1 MIGVKLYRLKS
12 AGVSSFCLCSFHASH
27 KIPRFFRQHCSK
39 NHIKRFVEKSFR
51 RYRHIILL
59 NKSIAVSGLVS
70 FIIGMCFTELYG
82 KYAGP
87 GGSFEN
93 SIYTLIVGYASYLPL
108 FAYLFYTDNKDRY
121 ADSVSGTVNR
131 RKLLLDV
138 RKLFVTL
145 SASEIVF
152 IVTKTY
158 IHFYQLDLGYLE
170 AYQAYFIAELIA
182 WVVYFISINTILKA
196 VKM

>member
-1 MIGVKLYRLKS
+1 MIGTKLYRLNS
-12 AGVSSFCLCSFHASH
+12 AGVSRFCLCSFLTSH
-27 KIPRFFRQHCSK
+27 MIARFFRQHYDK
-39 NHIKRFVEKSFR
+39 NHIKRIVEESFR
-51 RYRHIILL
+51 RYRDIILL

-70 FIIGMCFTELYG
+70 FIIGMCFTELYA
-82 KYAGP
+82 KYADP

-93 SIYTLIVGYASYLPL
+93 SVYTLIIGYASYLPM
-108 FAYLFYTDNKDRY
+108 FTYLFYKDNKDRY
-121 ADSVSGTVNR
+121 VDSTSGTVNT

-138 RKLFVTL
+138 RKLLLAL

-158 IHFYQLDLGYLE
+158 MHFYQLDIGYLE
-170 AYQAYFIAELIA
+170 AYQAYFIAELVA
-182 WVVYFISINTILKA
+182 WGVYFISINTILKA